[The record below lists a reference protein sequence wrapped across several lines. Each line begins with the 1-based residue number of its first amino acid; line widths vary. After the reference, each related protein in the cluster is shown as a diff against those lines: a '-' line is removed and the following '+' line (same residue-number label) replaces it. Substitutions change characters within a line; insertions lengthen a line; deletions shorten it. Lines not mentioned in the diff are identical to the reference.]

1 MDDELP
7 GLTYLRRL
15 CEQIPELEVVKAF
28 DNPLKLIESLKDL
41 EFDLCI
47 LDIEMPY
54 KNGLEVAIALQHKP
68 VIFTTAYKEYAADAF
83 DLNAVDYIRKP
94 IDKTRLE
101 SAVKKALQILGNES
115 GKKNFFQF
123 NTDQGKSLVK
133 LSDIVYITSSDFDKR
148 DKFVMFENNQKLTF
162 KNISYDQLLSILPK
176 LDFCRISK
184 KEIIQLKFVKHFTS
198 NQATLETRENGT
210 YNFQLSDI
218 YKENFLKLL
227 SEKYKG

>member
-1 MDDELP
+1 LDDELP

-115 GKKNFFQF
+115 GKKNFS
-123 NTDQGKSLVK
+123 SL
-133 LSDIVYITSSDFDKR
+133 
-148 DKFVMFENNQKLTF
+148 
-162 KNISYDQLLSILPK
+162 
-176 LDFCRISK
+176 
-184 KEIIQLKFVKHFTS
+184 IQIKA
-198 NQATLETRENGT
+198 NP
-210 YNFQLSDI
+210 
-218 YKENFLKLL
+218 
-227 SEKYKG
+227 